1 MQIEIYW
8 KALTMKLT
16 RLLPYFICVMCG
28 LNSQITF
35 ADALMTK
42 KSAQGVQYITGG
54 ISEEEVIALK
64 PYIKKYNL
72 RLIFSEGTS
81 GRSATPVNVNIYDL
95 DSKLV
100 FRVSGAQPQL
110 LVDLP
115 AGTYTVLASY
125 NGEKLRHKFELGTD
139 EFKKIILNWRNLVD
153 EDMPMDGEG
162 N

>member
-1 MQIEIYW
+1 
-8 KALTMKLT
+8 MKYK
-16 RLLPYFICVMCG
+16 RLIPLSLCVIFG
-28 LNSQITF
+28 LITQFAF
-35 ADALMTK
+35 ADTLPIK
-42 KSAQGVQYITGG
+42 KSPQGVKYMTGG
-54 ISEEEVIALK
+54 ISEDEVTALK
-64 PYIKKYNL
+64 PYIKKFNL

-95 DSKLV
+95 DSTLV
-100 FRVSGAQPQL
+100 FRVAGAQPQL

-125 NGEKLRHKFELGTD
+125 NGEKLRHKFELGKD
-139 EFKKIILNWRNLVD
+139 EFKKIILNWKNLVD

>member
-1 MQIEIYW
+1 MKYSRLIPLTFCLILGLSAQI
-8 KALTMKLT
+8 A
-16 RLLPYFICVMCG
+16 
-28 LNSQITF
+28 F
-35 ADALMTK
+35 ADSIPMK
-42 KSAQGVQYITGG
+42 KSPQGVKYMTGG
-54 ISEEEVIALK
+54 ISEDEVIALK
-64 PYIKKYNL
+64 PYIKKFNL

-100 FRVSGAQPQL
+100 FRVAGAQPQL

-139 EFKKIILNWRNLVD
+139 EFKKIILNWKNLVD

>member
-1 MQIEIYW
+1 
-8 KALTMKLT
+8 MKLT
-16 RLLPYFICVMCG
+16 HLITISLCLTFG
-28 LNSQITF
+28 LNTQTAF
-35 ADALMTK
+35 ADTLMAK
-42 KSAQGVQYITGG
+42 QSAQGVKYITGG
-54 ISEEEVIALK
+54 ISEEEVAALK
-64 PYIKKYNL
+64 PYIKKFNL

-100 FRVSGAQPQL
+100 FRVAGAQPQL

-139 EFKKIILNWRNLVD
+139 EFKKIILNWKNLVD

>member
-1 MQIEIYW
+1 
-8 KALTMKLT
+8 MKYT
-16 RLLPYFICVMCG
+16 RLIPLSLCVIFG
-28 LNSQITF
+28 LITQFAF
-35 ADALMTK
+35 ADTLPIK
-42 KSAQGVQYITGG
+42 KSPQGVKYMTGG
-54 ISEEEVIALK
+54 ISEDEVIALK
-64 PYIKKYNL
+64 PYIKKFNL

-95 DSKLV
+95 DSTLV
-100 FRVSGAQPQL
+100 FRVAGAQPHL

-139 EFKKIILNWRNLVD
+139 EFKKIILNWKNLVD

>member
-1 MQIEIYW
+1 
-8 KALTMKLT
+8 MKLT
-16 RLLPYFICVMCG
+16 RLITLSLCLTFG
-28 LNSQITF
+28 LNAQGAL
-35 ADALMTK
+35 ADSLTAK
-42 KSAQGVQYITGG
+42 KSAQGVNYITGG
-54 ISEEEVIALK
+54 ISEDEVIALK
-64 PYIKKYNL
+64 PYIKKFNL

-95 DSKLV
+95 DSNLV
-100 FRVSGAQPQL
+100 FRLAGAQPQL

-139 EFKKIILNWRNLVD
+139 EFKKIILNWKNLVD

>member
-1 MQIEIYW
+1 
-8 KALTMKLT
+8 MKLT
-16 RLLPYFICVMCG
+16 RLITLSLCLTFGP
-28 LNSQITF
+28 NAQIAF
-35 ADALMTK
+35 ADTLMAK
-42 KSAQGVQYITGG
+42 KSAQGVKYMTGG
-54 ISEEEVIALK
+54 ISEDEVIALK
-64 PYIKKYNL
+64 PYIKKFNL

-100 FRVSGAQPQL
+100 FRVAGAQPQL

-139 EFKKIILNWRNLVD
+139 EFKKIILNWKNLVD

>member
-1 MQIEIYW
+1 MNYTRLIPLSFCFIFCLSMQI
-8 KALTMKLT
+8 A
-16 RLLPYFICVMCG
+16 
-28 LNSQITF
+28 F
-35 ADALMTK
+35 ADTLPMK
-42 KSAQGVQYITGG
+42 KSPQGVNYMTGG
-54 ISEEEVIALK
+54 ISEEEVVALK
-64 PYIKKYNL
+64 PYIKKFNL
-72 RLIFSEGTS
+72 RLVFSEGTS

-100 FRVSGAQPQL
+100 FRVAGAQPQL

-139 EFKKIILNWRNLVD
+139 EFKKIILNWKNLVD

>member
-1 MQIEIYW
+1 
-8 KALTMKLT
+8 MKLT
-16 RLLPYFICVMCG
+16 RLITLSLSLTFGI
-28 LNSQITF
+28 NAQITF
-35 ADALMTK
+35 ADEIIAK
-42 KSAQGVQYITGG
+42 KSAQGVKFITGG
-54 ISEEEVIALK
+54 ISEDEVSALK
-64 PYIKKYNL
+64 PYIKKFNL

-81 GRSATPVNVNIYDL
+81 GRSATPVNVNIYDV

-100 FRVSGAQPQL
+100 FRVAGAEPQL

-125 NGEKLRHKFELGTD
+125 NGEKQRHKFELGTD
-139 EFKKIILNWRNLVD
+139 EYKKIILNWKNLVD

>member
-1 MQIEIYW
+1 
-8 KALTMKLT
+8 MKLT
-16 RLLPYFICVMCG
+16 RSITYALCLLLG
-28 LNSQITF
+28 LNAPIAL
-35 ADALMTK
+35 ADALTMK
-42 KSAQGVQYITGG
+42 KSAQGVKFITGG
-54 ISEEEVIALK
+54 ISEDEVIALK
-64 PYIKKYNL
+64 PYIKQFNL

-100 FRVSGAQPQL
+100 FRIAGAQPQL

-115 AGTYTVLASY
+115 AGTFTILASY
-125 NGEKLRHKFELGTD
+125 NGEKLRHKFELGSE
-139 EFKKIILNWRNLVD
+139 EFKKIILNWKNIVD

>member
-1 MQIEIYW
+1 MKHTRFIPLSLC
-8 KALTMKLT
+8 LT
-16 RLLPYFICVMCG
+16 FG
-28 LNSQITF
+28 LYAQTTF
-35 ADALMTK
+35 ADALIAK
-42 KSAQGVQYITGG
+42 KSAQGVHYITGG
-54 ISEEEVIALK
+54 ISEDEVIALK
-64 PYIKKYNL
+64 PYIKKFNL
-72 RLIFSEGTS
+72 HLIFSEGTS

-100 FRVSGAQPQL
+100 FRVAGAQPQL

-125 NGEKLRHKFELGTD
+125 NGEKLRHKFELGSD
-139 EFKKIILNWRNLVD
+139 EFKKIILNWKNLVD

>member
-1 MQIEIYW
+1 
-8 KALTMKLT
+8 MKYT
-16 RLLPYFICVMCG
+16 RLIPLSLCVIFG
-28 LNSQITF
+28 LITQFAF
-35 ADALMTK
+35 ADTLPIK
-42 KSAQGVQYITGG
+42 KSPQGVKYITGG
-54 ISEEEVIALK
+54 ISEDEVTALK
-64 PYIKKYNL
+64 PYIKKFNL

-95 DSKLV
+95 DSTLV
-100 FRVSGAQPQL
+100 FRVAGAQPQL

-139 EFKKIILNWRNLVD
+139 EFKKIILNWKNLVD